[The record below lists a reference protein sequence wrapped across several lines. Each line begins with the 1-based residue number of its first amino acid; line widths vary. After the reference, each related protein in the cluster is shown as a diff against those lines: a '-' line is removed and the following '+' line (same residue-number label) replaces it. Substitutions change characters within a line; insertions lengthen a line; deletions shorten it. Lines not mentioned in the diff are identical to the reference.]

1 MSRSDHCTAF
11 AGHDLLATGDRAS
24 VAVALRRAQDAG
36 LARLV
41 VFDDETGRQI
51 DFDLRGSD
59 DEIIARLNP
68 MEPPARTG
76 RGRPKLGV
84 IPREVTLLPRH
95 WEWLAEQPGGASA
108 TLRRLIDEARKSHVA
123 KRDLEAAYRLMS
135 GLAGDLPGFEAA
147 SRALYAG
154 DAAALAHAV
163 QSWPKDVADYLGPRL
178 SAAVEP
184 D

>member
-59 DEIIARLNP
+59 DAIL
-68 MEPPARTG
+68 
-76 RGRPKLGV
+76 
-84 IPREVTLLPRH
+84 VT
-95 WEWLAEQPGGASA
+95 
-108 TLRRLIDEARKSHVA
+108 T
-123 KRDLEAAYRLMS
+123 
-135 GLAGDLPGFEAA
+135 
-147 SRALYAG
+147 
-154 DAAALAHAV
+154 
-163 QSWPKDVADYLGPRL
+163 
-178 SAAVEP
+178 AAVAGP
-184 D
+184 GDPKPPFRSTPWPAWA